1 LSSSY
6 KRNEQVL
13 CVEQLQVHVGSECE
27 LKWGIYHSRIQQ
39 GELIEFVRAVHG
51 ALQRILQRSGMGAD
65 VSNYLPDEHV
75 E

>member
-1 LSSSY
+1 MGHIIPGFN
-6 KRNEQVL
+6 K
-13 CVEQLQVHVGSECE
+13 
-27 LKWGIYHSRIQQ
+27 
-39 GELIEFVRAVHG
+39 ELIEFVRAVHM